1 MMAQNIHALVPGNC
15 NLPAQRK
22 DARNFHCMMQE
33 RQQRHSW
40 AQGAIK

>member
-1 MMAQNIHALVPGNC
+1 MIVQNIHVPVPGNC

-33 RQQRHSW
+33 RQQCHSC

>member
-1 MMAQNIHALVPGNC
+1 MMAQNTQVPVPGNY

-22 DARNFHCMMQE
+22 DERNFHCMMQE
-33 RQQRHSW
+33 RQQHHSW